1 MFLSTSQKK
10 KNTLWKTKKP
20 KISNLTGALKTVFL
34 PTVSP
39 LKFIII
45 FFIYSLIYYYFYVSV
60 TQLLAWFL
68 VTTNSPQYIAL
79 DCIILHK
86 GMHCPLL
93 ANNHIYEIEI
103 CGMLTSSGT
112 KTDDKLH
119 QRQTN
124 WRCMTEPEVIKSQV
138 FNSTILTLY
147 LPHRNS
153 VKMFEIVVECVCI
166 AAAR

>member
-1 MFLSTSQKK
+1 M
-10 KNTLWKTKKP
+10 
-20 KISNLTGALKTVFL
+20 
-34 PTVSP
+34 
-39 LKFIII
+39 
-45 FFIYSLIYYYFYVSV
+45 SV

-68 VTTNSPQYIAL
+68 VTTNLPQYIAL
-79 DCIILHK
+79 YCITLHK

-112 KTDDKLH
+112 KTDDELH

-124 WRCMTEPEVIKSQV
+124 LQVQCMTEPEVIKSQV
-138 FNSTILTLY
+138 FNSTILTLD

-166 AAAR
+166 AATR